1 MHTRTRPV
9 KMAGTLQRRCANCHC
24 VVSTGAIFG
33 VWFFTVKQGIG
44 LRFHDMPTRLP
55 FDQLLVPVRQI
66 SARITA
72 ARLAGYSSGLVFLPL
87 APSEADWRALPHGAV
102 LRGLFANKVRKAG
115 DCFHLRVGARAQ
127 TLLIVACLA
136 DEAGTFERLQ
146 AAGKLARSA
155 LDGEPQSLLL
165 WQQGCPEEAANATL
179 SATIAALEAAAFR
192 FASFKSKPKRRMHLA
207 RIDIAPG
214 RKLPELD
221 LTLATSAGNNLARW
235 LTALPPNTLDA
246 RGYRRFL
253 QELARRLK
261 LGFKFY
267 GETDLKRLGAGAFLA
282 VARGN
287 GTRDAGIAHL
297 SYRPR
302 GAASRGSRTGA
313 VSRGSRTGAALSLVG
328 KGVCFDTGGTNLKPH
343 KSMLDMHTD
352 MEGSAVAVGS
362 LYALHALRSPLAVD
376 CWLAITENRIGP
388 LAYKPQD
395 VVRAFNGT
403 TIQVIHTDAEGRMIL
418 ADALGL
424 AAARKPRAIIDYAT
438 LTGACVYALTER
450 YSGAF
455 TNRPEARDLI
465 ESAGS
470 SSGERVWCFPM
481 DADFDTD
488 LESGVADIMQCAA
501 DGKGDHILAAR
512 FLSRFVPKEIAW
524 LHLDLAAGSRHGGLG
539 HIATEITG
547 FGVRYTL
554 DLLRRGWPPAR

>member
-1 MHTRTRPV
+1 
-9 KMAGTLQRRCANCHC
+9 
-24 VVSTGAIFG
+24 
-33 VWFFTVKQGIG
+33 
-44 LRFHDMPTRLP
+44 MPTRLP
-55 FDQLLVPVRQI
+55 LDQLLVPVRQI
-66 SARITA
+66 GARITVSLL
-72 ARLAGYSSGLVFLPL
+72 ARYSSALVFLPL
-87 APSEADWRALPHGAV
+87 TPSESDWRALPHGAV
-102 LRGLFANKVRKAG
+102 LRGLYAQKVRKAG
-115 DCFHLRVGARAQ
+115 DCFHLRVGASAQ

-136 DEAGTFERLQ
+136 EEASTFERLQ

-165 WQQGCPEEAANATL
+165 WQQGCSAEAANVTL
-179 SATIAALEAAAFR
+179 SSAVAALEAGAFR
-192 FASFKSKPKRRMHLA
+192 FASFKTKPKPRARLV
-207 RIDIAPG
+207 RIDIASAK
-214 RKLPELD
+214 KLPELD
-221 LTLATSAGNNLARW
+221 LTLATAAGNNLARW

-246 RGYRRFL
+246 RGYRILL
-253 QELARRLK
+253 QELSRRLK
-261 LGFKFY
+261 LRFKFY
-267 GETDLKRLGAGAFLA
+267 GEAALKRLGAGAFLA
-282 VARGN
+282 VSRGN

-302 GAASRGSRTGA
+302 GAMAP
-313 VSRGSRTGAALSLVG
+313 ALSLVG
-328 KGVCFDTGGTNLKPH
+328 KGICFDTGGTNLKPH
-343 KSMLDMHTD
+343 KSMLDMHID

-395 VVRAFNGT
+395 VVRAHNGT
-403 TIQVIHTDAEGRMIL
+403 TIQVIHTDAEGRMVL
-418 ADALGL
+418 ADALSL
-424 AAARKPRAIIDYAT
+424 AAARQPRAIIDYAT

-465 ESAGS
+465 ESAGT

-481 DADFDTD
+481 DADYDTD
-488 LESGVADIMQCAA
+488 LESSVADVLQCAA
-501 DGKGDHILAAR
+501 EGKGDHILAAR

-524 LHLDLAAGSRHGGLG
+524 LHLDLAAGSRHGGLA

-554 DLLRRGWPPAR
+554 DLVRRGWPPAPSPGAARPAAASRK